1 MMRADERD
9 DDPAAD
15 RDGEEEEPRDEE
27 PGRLDELQTAA
38 DAETQRLQQGRTV
51 SLLGN
56 PVPVRVLIAL
66 GIFLVVFMI
75 VWTALWALGGGL
87 GLALG
92 WIPAAIVGAFA
103 IRVTNHTVWDT

>member
-1 MMRADERD
+1 MGVD
-9 DDPAAD
+9 DQ
-15 RDGEEEEPRDEE
+15 
-27 PGRLDELQTAA
+27 PGRLDHLQAA
-38 DAETQRLQQGRTV
+38 AKAETERLQEGRAV

-92 WIPAAIVGAFA
+92 WIPAAVVGAFA
-103 IRVTNHTVWDT
+103 IRLTNQTI